1 MLLSTFDVGEPLKV
15 LLKGYCFLGKVKAVK
30 DKTYVVMLEDEDKT
44 EVEVLKT
51 QCYNASY
58 YWYKYEYK

>member
-15 LLKGYCFLGKVKAVK
+15 LLKGYGYLGNVIEVK
-30 DKTYVVMLEDEDKT
+30 DTTYVVVLEGNS

-58 YWYKYEYK
+58 YWYKDK

>member
-15 LLKGYCFLGKVKAVK
+15 LLKGYGYLGSVKEIK
-30 DKTYVVMLEDEDKT
+30 DKTYVVILEDKT
-44 EVEVLKT
+44 EAEVLKT

-58 YWYKYEYK
+58 YWYKDKGK